1 MEYYLYILK
10 STIVDKYY
18 TGISKNPQK
27 RLKYHNTIEKGF
39 TSRYRPWEIV
49 FTKKFKTKAEAISA
63 EKKVKG
69 WKSKIMIEKLISG
82 EIEI

>member
-69 WKSKIMIEKLISG
+69 WKSKIMIEKLIAG